1 MTQGLSVL
9 WEVWHLVLQQTQFAE
24 RTQTLFCFQG
34 CLFFFFNV
42 AMAAT
47 VPELRANEEMN
58 VSLPDFVF
66 FFKTFLV
73 EVHQG
78 VTNKIKR
85 HL

>member
-1 MTQGLSVL
+1 
-9 WEVWHLVLQQTQFAE
+9 
-24 RTQTLFCFQG
+24 
-34 CLFFFFNV
+34 
-42 AMAAT
+42 MAAT